1 MDCETF
7 GMFTSL
13 PGNGAWVYV
22 QTGKPSDLFLSQR
35 GRVSLFYTQFLYKD
49 TTLIIQKSVFKSVT
63 GLLLYLQS
71 VDLNRG
77 ELSFSSTERDQAVIQ
92 SLNKQKNFWLPVNT
106 SNNQTNKAPTLSDCV
121 DSWNMRASMAAATKL
136 LAAVM
141 A

>member
-1 MDCETF
+1 
-7 GMFTSL
+7 MFTSL

-49 TTLIIQKSVFKSVT
+49 KHLLYRKVFSKSVT

-77 ELSFSSTERDQAVIQ
+77 ELPFSSTERDQAVIQ
-92 SLNKQKNFWLPVNT
+92 SLNKQKNY
-106 SNNQTNKAPTLSDCV
+106 
-121 DSWNMRASMAAATKL
+121 
-136 LAAVM
+136 
-141 A
+141 